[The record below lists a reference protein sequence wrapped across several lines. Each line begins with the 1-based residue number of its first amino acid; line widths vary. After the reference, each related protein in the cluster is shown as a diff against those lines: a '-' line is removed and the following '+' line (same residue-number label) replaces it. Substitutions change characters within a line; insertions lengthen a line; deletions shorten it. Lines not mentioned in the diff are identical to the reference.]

1 MSGGGKTNLSS
12 QEVEALRIARKFL
25 PAAMRNL
32 VMLCNSPNE
41 SQRRQAIE
49 LLLKHTMADR
59 NLQMMADG
67 TIGPANG
74 AGGDLNIT
82 INKIDARLIEV
93 MSSLPPHL
101 MIKWATLMEEIE
113 SYANQTGIEV
123 FEGSLIDAHVNTC
136 KCGCGTPIKDGSTW
150 ARGHQW
156 KSHVASDAVKANREG
171 NPLFK
176 HQVRKQLSETGT
188 PLPQDSDDV
197 G

>member
-1 MSGGGKTNLSS
+1 MSGVGKTNLSS
-12 QEVEALRIARKFL
+12 QEVEALKIARKFL

-67 TIGPANG
+67 TIGPANNS
-74 AGGDLNIT
+74 GDLNIT

-101 MIKWATLMEEIE
+101 MMKWATLMEEIE
-113 SYANQTGIEV
+113 AYANDTGIEV
-123 FEGSLIDAHVNTC
+123 FEGSLSETTLNTC
-136 KCGCGTPIKDGSTW
+136 KCGCGTMIKEGSTW

-176 HQVRKQLSETGT
+176 HQQRKQLSEAGV
-188 PLPQDSDDV
+188 PLSQEEHDER
-197 G
+197 

>member
-1 MSGGGKTNLSS
+1 MSGGKTNLSS
-12 QEVEALRIARKFL
+12 QEVEALKIARKFL
-25 PAAMRNL
+25 PSAMKNL

-67 TIGPANG
+67 TIGPANSV
-74 AGGDLNIT
+74 GGDLNIT

-101 MIKWATLMEEIE
+101 MIKWASLMEEIE
-113 SYANQTGIEV
+113 AYANENELEV
-123 FEGSLIDAHVNTC
+123 FEGSLAEAHVNTC
-136 KCGCGTPIKDGSTW
+136 KCGCGTPIKEGSTW

-156 KSHVASDAVKANREG
+156 KAHVASDNVLANREG

-176 HQVRKQLSETGT
+176 HQKRKQLSEAGV
-188 PLPQDSDDV
+188 PVAQDEIDE
-197 G
+197 